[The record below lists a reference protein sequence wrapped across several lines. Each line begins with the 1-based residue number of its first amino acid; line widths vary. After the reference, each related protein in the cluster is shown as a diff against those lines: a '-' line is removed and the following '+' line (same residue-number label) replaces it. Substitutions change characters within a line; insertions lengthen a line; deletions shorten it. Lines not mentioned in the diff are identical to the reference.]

1 MKRFVAVQ
9 HSYSEFLGT
18 VEKQLEN
25 RGIGFTYFRPFTGQ
39 SLPASALQFDA
50 LWLLGGAYAPWNRAH
65 TPWLDEEL
73 RLLRGFER
81 ARRPVVGLGFGA
93 LLMAQAA
100 GGEPADDPA
109 PYAYWTTAH
118 ATATGADDPVAQAV
132 DGRQVLVA
140 ASGRV
145 RLPADASPVAVDD
158 AGEWIV
164 QRHAGGYGLL
174 LRPELTPGMIE
185 DTIMEEDR
193 PLPDDISEILEQA
206 RVAWPEFRETGDRV
220 VAGLVTALDLMQE
233 RRKPP
238 VFAIRAVEEGDNG

>member
-1 MKRFVAVQ
+1 MKRFAAVQ

-50 LWLLGGAYAPWNRAH
+50 LWLLGGAYAPADSEH
-65 TPWLDEEL
+65 VPWLDEEL

-100 GGEPADDPA
+100 GGVPQGDAS
-109 PYAYWTTAH
+109 PYAYWSTAH
-118 ATATGADDPVAQAV
+118 VTAAGADDPVAQAV

-164 QRHAGGYGLL
+164 QRHATGYGLL

-193 PLPDDISEILEQA
+193 PLPEDIGDTLAQA
-206 RVAWPEFRETGDRV
+206 RELWPEFRDTGDRV
-220 VAGLVTALDLMQE
+220 VAALSAALDLMQE

-238 VFAIRAVEEGDNG
+238 VFAIRVVEDKP